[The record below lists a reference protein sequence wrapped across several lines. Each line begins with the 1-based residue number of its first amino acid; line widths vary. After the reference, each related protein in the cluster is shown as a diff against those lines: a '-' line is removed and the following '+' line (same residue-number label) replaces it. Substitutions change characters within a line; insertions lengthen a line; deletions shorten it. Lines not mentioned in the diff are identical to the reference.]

1 MEHRVK
7 RDVKEG
13 RWKTSPL
20 SLSLSPLA
28 HLVSKEA
35 SPKRRI
41 IRIDKYTNSIKL
53 GREPIIADPFNN
65 SSAGENSIRLGIG
78 GRTKEAE

>member
-1 MEHRVK
+1 MTLK
-7 RDVKEG
+7 RGDEKPL
-13 RWKTSPL
+13 RSL
-20 SLSLSPLA
+20 SLSLSIGTSR
-28 HLVSKEA
+28 VERSE
-35 SPKRRI
+35 PK
-41 IRIDKYTNSIKL
+41 KKNYTNSIKL

>member
-1 MEHRVK
+1 MK
-7 RDVKEG
+7 NL
-13 RWKTSPL
+13 SAL
-20 SLSLSPLA
+20 SLSLSLW
-28 HLVSKEA
+28 SIGTSRDER
-35 SPKRRI
+35 SEPK
-41 IRIDKYTNSIKL
+41 KKNYTNSIKL

>member
-1 MEHRVK
+1 MK
-7 RDVKEG
+7 NL
-13 RWKTSPL
+13 SAL
-20 SLSLSPLA
+20 SLSLSLWSIGTSR
-28 HLVSKEA
+28 VERSE
-35 SPKRRI
+35 PK
-41 IRIDKYTNSIKL
+41 KKNYTNSIKL

>member
-1 MEHRVK
+1 MK
-7 RDVKEG
+7 NL
-13 RWKTSPL
+13 SAL
-20 SLSLSPLA
+20 SLSFSLWSIGTSR
-28 HLVSKEA
+28 VERSE
-35 SPKRRI
+35 PK
-41 IRIDKYTNSIKL
+41 KKNYTNSIKL